1 MSNKVYYGQRNNYVN
16 EIKLD
21 LDGALRLFRNNID
34 LMIKDLYFL
43 EATGYYCTDKG
54 RVLGKWGS
62 DIEIFIYDK
71 IFYEQVW
78 PVKEYYESYT
88 EDILFTMIEFLY
100 DYVSEPINEWYH
112 DWDNCGW
119 HCEQFDKEKGKQK
132 YREEINDILKKYA
145 SGYLLSEEGEVQKL
159 ADTGFEDLVY
169 KKTITDD
176 KDNIDSR
183 VNGAINKFLNYKS
196 NIDDKKGALL
206 ALFGVLEYLKTCNI
220 KLEGKD
226 SNDLFNIMNGFDLRH
241 HQKVQQKDYQKDE
254 WYEWLFY
261 TCLASIKLLLRL
273 KES

>member
-1 MSNKVYYGQRNNYVN
+1 MSDRIYYGQRNNYIN

-21 LDGALRLFRNNID
+21 LYGALRLFRNKID
-34 LMIKDLYFL
+34 LMSNDLYFL
-43 EATGYYCTDKG
+43 EATGYYCVDKG

-62 DIEIFIYDK
+62 DVEIFIYEK

-100 DYVSEPINEWYH
+100 DYVSEPVNEWYH

-119 HCEQFDKEKGKQK
+119 HCQQFDKEKGKLK
-132 YREEINDILKKYA
+132 YREEINGILKKYA
-145 SGYLLSEEGEVQKL
+145 SGYLLSEEGQVQKL

-169 KKTITDD
+169 TKTITDD

-183 VNGAINKFLNYKS
+183 INGAINKFLHYKS

-226 SNDLFNIMNGFDLRH
+226 SSDLFNIMNGFDLRH

-273 KES
+273 KEN

>member
-1 MSNKVYYGQRNNYVN
+1 MSDKIYYSQRNNYIN
-16 EIKLD
+16 KIKLD
-21 LDGALRLFRNNID
+21 LYGALRLFRNKID
-34 LMIKDLYFL
+34 LMINDLYFL
-43 EATGYYCTDKG
+43 EATGYYCIDKG
-54 RVLGKWGS
+54 RISGTWGS
-62 DIEIFIYDK
+62 DIEIFIYEK

-100 DYVSEPINEWYH
+100 DYVSEPVNKWYH
-112 DWDNCGW
+112 NWDNCGW
-119 HCEQFDKEKGKQK
+119 HCEKFDKEKGKQK
-132 YREEINDILKKYA
+132 YREEINGILEKYE
-145 SGYLLSEEGEVQKL
+145 SGYLLSEEGQVQKL
-159 ADTGFEDLVY
+159 ADTGFENLVY
-169 KKTITDD
+169 KKVITND
-176 KDNIDSR
+176 KDNIDNR
-183 VNGAINKFLNYKS
+183 VNGAINKFLYYKS
-196 NIDDKKGALL
+196 NIDDKKAALL

-261 TCLASIKLLLRL
+261 TCLASIRLLLRV